1 MVVWGWAEAA
11 QDSLPVERKGARRA
25 ARQHPRADSAQLQRG
40 AEAANLR
47 GYLVGCLTYGL
58 PKGIGHVGDIDSKRH
73 GGVREEEHHDADH
86 QQCGAEEVHLGASV
100 LGGGVRCLTT
110 PLPKWFS
117 VRAKGQ
123 MGGWV
128 TLSRALADSSRS
140 PAIEPT
146 RLRAMLAPPLWP
158 PL

>member
-1 MVVWGWAEAA
+1 MASGGAEAA
-11 QDSLPVERKGARRA
+11 QDSLPIESKGARRA

-40 AEAANLR
+40 AEAVHLC
-47 GYLVGCLTYGL
+47 GYWVGCLTYGL
-58 PKGIGHVGDIDSKRH
+58 PKGIGHVGGIDSKRH

-86 QQCGAEEVHLGASV
+86 QQCGAEEFHLGASV
-100 LGGGVRCLTT
+100 LGGGMRCLTT
-110 PLPKWFS
+110 PLPMWPS
-117 VRAKGQ
+117 VWAKGQ
-123 MGGWV
+123 TGGWV